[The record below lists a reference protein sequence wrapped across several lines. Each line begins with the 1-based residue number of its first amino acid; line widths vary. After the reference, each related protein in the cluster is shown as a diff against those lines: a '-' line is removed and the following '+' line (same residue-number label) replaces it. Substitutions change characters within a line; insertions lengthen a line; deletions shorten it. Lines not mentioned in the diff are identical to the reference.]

1 MIDLSQGN
9 INLEFT
15 AEKFIKISL
24 LKKDQKNNKKTI
36 ETKENEEKNN
46 NENIITSPK
55 NNPTYLNTFNSNIST
70 INRNS
75 SQNFFK
81 GNNNEKNNFNEGNIL
96 KDIGIINKLKTI
108 LSNHFLFNSMND
120 DFMSYLT
127 LNFYF
132 YSFPSNT
139 IIYKEG
145 DFGNFF
151 FVVYKGNLD
160 SKSKKN
166 KIDKKIKEWETF
178 GESALLN
185 NSIRNET
192 IISINDINLLVLD
205 SIIYRECLQRI
216 ADNVYKE
223 KFDFINNLSYFQPL
237 DSISKYILIE
247 KLTLVKFKK
256 SNKK

>member
-15 AEKFIKISL
+15 AEKFIKVSL

-151 FVVYKGNLD
+151 FVVYKGN
-160 SKSKKN
+160 
-166 KIDKKIKEWETF
+166 
-178 GESALLN
+178 
-185 NSIRNET
+185 
-192 IISINDINLLVLD
+192 
-205 SIIYRECLQRI
+205 
-216 ADNVYKE
+216 
-223 KFDFINNLSYFQPL
+223 
-237 DSISKYILIE
+237 
-247 KLTLVKFKK
+247 
-256 SNKK
+256 